1 MNSEKQMPP
10 PPAQMMQK
18 ITGFWIACSVYTACK
33 LNIGDLLAKNPQTAE
48 QLAEQTNTH
57 APSLYRLLRALAS
70 DGIFSEDEN
79 GVFSNTPL
87 GDILQDDVP
96 GSMKAMIVAELGD
109 HFKAWGNLE
118 YSIKT
123 GGIAFDHVEGKTV
136 WEYYEQNE
144 EDGLNFMKAMSGLT
158 GAVIKHVLP
167 VYNFS
172 QFKSMVDIGG
182 GNGALMMALLDA
194 SPDATG
200 IVFDEEYVVNETQKI
215 ISDKGYGHR
224 CTAQSGNFFESVPEN
239 ADVYT
244 MKFILHDWN
253 DDKSGQILANISRAM
268 NAESKLLIFDA
279 VISGAN
285 LPHPGKFLDLNMLAM
300 TGGKERTEAEFAV
313 LLEQSGLKI
322 TQVIPTHTPMF
333 SIIEAIKT

>member
-1 MNSEKQMPP
+1 MNDEKQMPP

-96 GSMKAMIVAELGD
+96 GSMKAMVVAELGD

-200 IVFDEEYVVNETQKI
+200 IVFDEEYVVKETQKI
-215 ISDKGYGHR
+215 ISDKGYGDR

-253 DDKSGQILANISRAM
+253 NDKSGQILANISRAM

-300 TGGKERTEAEFAV
+300 TGGKERTEAEFAA

>member
-1 MNSEKQMPP
+1 
-10 PPAQMMQK
+10 MQK

-48 QLAEQTNTH
+48 QLAKQTNTH

-215 ISDKGYGHR
+215 ISDKGYGDR

-244 MKFILHDWN
+244 MCIRLL
-253 DDKSGQILANISRAM
+253 G
-268 NAESKLLIFDA
+268 KLLGCLRIFCQQ
-279 VISGAN
+279 ISNVQFASSIN
-285 LPHPGKFLDLNMLAM
+285 TTCNPKSCYFLHHLRWRRWHSFFVAHV
-300 TGGKERTEAEFAV
+300 F
-313 LLEQSGLKI
+313 
-322 TQVIPTHTPMF
+322 F
-333 SIIEAIKT
+333 F